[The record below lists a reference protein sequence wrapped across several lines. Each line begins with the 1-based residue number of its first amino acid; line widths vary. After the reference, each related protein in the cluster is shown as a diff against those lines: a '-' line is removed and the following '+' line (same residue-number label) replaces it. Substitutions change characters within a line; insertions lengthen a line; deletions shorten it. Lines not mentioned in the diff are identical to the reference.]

1 MALPCRP
8 PVLLP
13 ERLESGNPDLYTFG
27 VRLNGTLQSCV
38 RIQFRV
44 FRRLIVLLLRQNKHM
59 LIRFSVCIIHD
70 LWPYYMSVMSKL
82 QYVILNFFY
91 ALEKFNIII
100 NRLEVCRWRVDKEHF
115 YKRAICNI
123 LLLSLITTYK
133 DEPSAHGR
141 CELEARRSVHPERM

>member
-27 VRLNGTLQSCV
+27 VQLNGTLQSCV

-44 FRRLIVLLLRQNKHM
+44 FRRLIVLLLRQNKYIPVH
-59 LIRFSVCIIHD
+59 FSVCIIHD
-70 LWPYYMSVMSKL
+70 LCTYYMSVMRKM

-91 ALEKFNIII
+91 VLEKI
-100 NRLEVCRWRVDKEHF
+100 
-115 YKRAICNI
+115 
-123 LLLSLITTYK
+123 
-133 DEPSAHGR
+133 
-141 CELEARRSVHPERM
+141 